1 MSSERRERFRALHAD
16 GIFVMPNAWD
26 IGSARLLA
34 SLGFQALATTSSGFA
49 ATLGRPDGHTT
60 FDELLEHAAALA
72 GAVDIPI
79 NVDSERMFADDL
91 DGVAANVERIAE
103 TGAGGCSIEDW
114 NPETGSIDPIEVAV
128 ERVAAAADAASRSG
142 IVLTARAENLI
153 HGVDDLDDTIERLR
167 RFRAAG
173 ADALFAPGLARADD
187 IRRVVEAT
195 DAPLSVLHHR
205 FAPSIPELGQIGV
218 RRISTGGA
226 LAFAAYGAAMSGAR
240 ELLESGTSQYAAGM
254 LTTDDRVR
262 AFGNR

>member
-34 SLGFQALATTSSGFA
+34 SLGFEALATTSSGFA
-49 ATLGRPDGHTT
+49 ATLGRPDGHVT
-60 FDELLEHAAALA
+60 FDELLEHATAIAS
-72 GAVDIPI
+72 AVDVPI
-79 NVDSERMFADDL
+79 NVDSERMFADDPE
-91 DGVAANVERIAE
+91 GVAANVQRMAD

-114 NPETGSIDPIEVAV
+114 NPETNSIDPLEVSV
-128 ERVAAAADAASRSG
+128 ERVAAAVEAARRSG

-153 HGVDDLDDTIERLR
+153 HGVNDLDDTIERLR

-187 IRRVVEAT
+187 IDRVVGAT
-195 DAPLSVLHHR
+195 DAPVNVLHHR
-205 FAPSIPELGQIGV
+205 GAPSIAELGALGV

-226 LAFAAYGAAMSGAR
+226 LAFAAYGAAMNGAR

-254 LTTDDRVR
+254 LSTDDRVR
-262 AFGNR
+262 AFGKR